1 MPSFLLLFLLFLL
14 SVLSSCNNNKIHY
27 NIKEQMVKTCN
38 RKPINNLYIL
48 NENEKIFFHF
58 LKLPDKEGTN
68 SFSLIS
74 LNNDYRLKNL
84 NRPVKFE
91 EFKLKPKTEYKIS
104 NSTFGDAASSEIKV
118 STGITAIIVYASSV
132 SCE

>member
-1 MPSFLLLFLLFLL
+1 M
-14 SVLSSCNNNKIHY
+14 
-27 NIKEQMVKTCN
+27 
-38 RKPINNLYIL
+38 IN
-48 NENEKIFFHF
+48 
-58 LKLPDKEGTN
+58 
-68 SFSLIS
+68 

-104 NSTFGDAASSEIKV
+104 NSTFGDAAASEIKV
-118 STGITAIIVYASSV
+118 RTGITAIIVYASSV

>member
-1 MPSFLLLFLLFLL
+1 MPSFLLLFLLP
-14 SVLSSCNNNKIHY
+14 VLSSCNNNKIHY

-91 EFKLKPKTEYKIS
+91 EFKLEPKTEYKIS

-118 STGITAIIVYASSV
+118 RTGITAIIVYASSV

>member
-1 MPSFLLLFLLFLL
+1 MPSFLLLFLLP
-14 SVLSSCNNNKIHY
+14 VLSSCNNNKIHY

-104 NSTFGDAASSEIKV
+104 NSTFADAASSEIKV
-118 STGITAIIVYASSV
+118 RTGITAIIVYASCV